1 MQLQNN
7 LFRDYRKLALLL
19 QEGATFTAFDTETTG
34 LHCQSCRIIEI
45 GAVKFNAN
53 GIIGQFNTLI
63 NPQCKIPEECTK
75 INNITDE
82 MVKDIP
88 IINEILPDF
97 LDFIKGTYIVAHNA
111 PFDMRFL
118 NAEIERCNLRPI
130 HNKVIDTLHL
140 SRWAFPELKK
150 FNQPILAEML
160 GIKVT
165 NAHRACDDAF
175 VCGNLFLNI
184 IKHTAA
190 SQKL

>member
-1 MQLQNN
+1 MVRFSPNP
-7 LFRDYRKLALLL
+7 RK
-19 QEGATFTAFDTETTG
+19 
-34 LHCQSCRIIEI
+34 
-45 GAVKFNAN
+45 V
-53 GIIGQFNTLI
+53 
-63 NPQCKIPEECTK
+63 
-75 INNITDE
+75 
-82 MVKDIP
+82 
-88 IINEILPDF
+88 LPDF

-130 HNKVIDTLHL
+130 HNTVIDTLHL